1 MKAYE
6 KSVKQTLIKQAMG
19 AELLAQGVAIDS
31 EHISGLALITANKFH
46 YTDQQRTLGFTKDAL
61 MQTRRRFV
69 AVDGCEVVAQIAVD
83 TFGNGF

>member
-6 KSVKQTLIKQAMG
+6 KSVQQTLIKQTMG
-19 AELLAQGVAIDS
+19 AQFLAQGVAIDP
-31 EHISGLALITANKFH
+31 EHIGGFALIAANKFH
-46 YTDQQRTLGFTKDAL
+46 YTDQQWALGFTEDAL